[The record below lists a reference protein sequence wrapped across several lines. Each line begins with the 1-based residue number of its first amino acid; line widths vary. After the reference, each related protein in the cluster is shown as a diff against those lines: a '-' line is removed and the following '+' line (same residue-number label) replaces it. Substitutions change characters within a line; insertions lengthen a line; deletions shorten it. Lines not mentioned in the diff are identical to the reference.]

1 MKSNLEEFILQW
13 NTNSLVS
20 HWGEFR
26 EYMTNKKPLIAAIQ
40 ETLFL
45 DTDSQN
51 YTFTLSGYSL
61 YCNNVNTKPRRGG
74 SALYVSN
81 NLLHNR
87 IIYDSPLNYV
97 AANIKIAQRD
107 VNVISIYLSPNLNIT
122 EQQLDHL
129 FGQISPPCL
138 IVGDFNAQHTAWG
151 CHSNNTRGNTLHT
164 LLDKHNLVYLNDMT
178 PTFHCTRQGRTSF
191 SVLDLALASP
201 QIAPILTPHVQVDKY
216 FSDHYPI
223 HLTIGIPSGQ
233 FNNFIPKWNF
243 NKADWDS
250 FQEYIDDNY
259 SRESEPD
266 INNFLNVVLQAAHN
280 FIPHTTERPGLNHSP
295 WWTPQCKQAVAKRRR
310 ALRAFQRCI
319 CGKHESEARKAREEA
334 KTIIDQAKKEG
345 WKKFSN
351 NFNRFTP
358 LSKIWNLIRCFKIK
372 RKPDFKIPHL
382 IINDTHHSTPL
393 DVATQFAAHYARV
406 SAHNNYPQQLHD
418 TLNTTLTTCH
428 FQSDNTEHYN
438 HLFTLYELQLAI
450 SKCGNTSI
458 GPDQMAYPFFKNLSE
473 SGLINFLTALNQL
486 WKEGTF
492 PLSWSSST
500 LIPILKNNKP
510 PSDPAS
516 YRPISLSS
524 CASKIF
530 ERMVNS
536 RIRVY
541 LESNQKLTLYQNG
554 FRPGRSTA
562 DNLIHIID
570 SAQRGFQ
577 QKQVTVALFLDL
589 KAAFDKVHH
598 SSLLIKL
605 HEIGVRG
612 RLATF
617 IKNFLNNRTFS
628 VRCGKDFSERTAQE
642 NGVPQ
647 GSPLSPTLFLILIND
662 VFSDMSSISPQI
674 KYSLYADDLAVWFS
688 HACVDT
694 ANLYIQQAL
703 NSIQRWCC
711 RWGVQISPAKSA
723 SLVFSQRPRHNTPH
737 IPLNLN
743 GENIPQVNNFK
754 YLGLTLDR
762 RLTFNAHIADL
773 KQRCSRRINILKCIA
788 GREWGADRRTL
799 LHLYTTLIRPI
810 LDFNAFL
817 FGNISQTQSNKLE
830 SIQNSA
836 LRVAIGALRT
846 TPIKNLNIETNIPP
860 LVRRREYQLLRYL
873 ARSAARPETNSFSIM
888 SQPVPDELT
897 DRQFKFPTINIRIKK
912 LLNEYKVPF
921 PHIMRCPPL
930 QAFWMNTPIETT
942 LLFSDP
948 KATLIPEDIIN
959 MFNQFK
965 SEHQDSSF
973 VYTDGSRADNRTGS
987 AFLVDGYHQ
996 SSRLPD
1002 FFSVFSAEL
1011 QAIASALQYIDGSNL
1026 NHSKVVICTD
1036 SKSAVCALA
1045 AQHNS
1050 AHPIID
1056 QIRKL
1061 INNSNKDIEI
1071 LWIPGHCGIPGNEK
1085 VDKCAKEILRDQP
1098 QNDIPCPASDYLNH
1112 LHSSFRATL
1121 QLVWDL
1127 NPHYHLH
1134 QIKPRMGHW
1143 PSSNRNTKLQEII
1156 LARLRVGHT
1165 SLTHYHIFE
1174 HSPPPICHRCGCR
1187 YTIDH
1192 FLLRCPVYDS
1202 ARHPLIRYTATNR
1215 LPLTL
1220 SVLLGD
1226 SYPDLLD
1233 LLFVF
1238 LHETKLELSI

>member
-1 MKSNLEEFILQW
+1 MW
-13 NTNSLVS
+13 
-20 HWGEFR
+20 
-26 EYMTNKKPLIAAIQ
+26 AA
-40 ETLFL
+40 
-45 DTDSQN
+45 
-51 YTFTLSGYSL
+51 
-61 YCNNVNTKPRRGG
+61 
-74 SALYVSN
+74 
-81 NLLHNR
+81 
-87 IIYDSPLNYV
+87 
-97 AANIKIAQRD
+97 
-107 VNVISIYLSPNLNIT
+107 
-122 EQQLDHL
+122 
-129 FGQISPPCL
+129 
-138 IVGDFNAQHTAWG
+138 
-151 CHSNNTRGNTLHT
+151 
-164 LLDKHNLVYLNDMT
+164 
-178 PTFHCTRQGRTSF
+178 
-191 SVLDLALASP
+191 
-201 QIAPILTPHVQVDKY
+201 
-216 FSDHYPI
+216 
-223 HLTIGIPSGQ
+223 
-233 FNNFIPKWNF
+233 
-243 NKADWDS
+243 
-250 FQEYIDDNY
+250 
-259 SRESEPD
+259 
-266 INNFLNVVLQAAHN
+266 
-280 FIPHTTERPGLNHSP
+280 
-295 WWTPQCKQAVAKRRR
+295 
-310 ALRAFQRCI
+310 
-319 CGKHESEARKAREEA
+319 
-334 KTIIDQAKKEG
+334 
-345 WKKFSN
+345 
-351 NFNRFTP
+351 
-358 LSKIWNLIRCFKIK
+358 
-372 RKPDFKIPHL
+372 
-382 IINDTHHSTPL
+382 
-393 DVATQFAAHYARV
+393 
-406 SAHNNYPQQLHD
+406 
-418 TLNTTLTTCH
+418 
-428 FQSDNTEHYN
+428 
-438 HLFTLYELQLAI
+438 
-450 SKCGNTSI
+450 
-458 GPDQMAYPFFKNLSE
+458 
-473 SGLINFLTALNQL
+473 
-486 WKEGTF
+486 
-492 PLSWSSST
+492 
-500 LIPILKNNKP
+500 
-510 PSDPAS
+510 
-516 YRPISLSS
+516 
-524 CASKIF
+524 
-530 ERMVNS
+530 
-536 RIRVY
+536 
-541 LESNQKLTLYQNG
+541 
-554 FRPGRSTA
+554 
-562 DNLIHIID
+562 
-570 SAQRGFQ
+570 
-577 QKQVTVALFLDL
+577 
-589 KAAFDKVHH
+589 
-598 SSLLIKL
+598 
-605 HEIGVRG
+605 
-612 RLATF
+612 
-617 IKNFLNNRTFS
+617 
-628 VRCGKDFSERTAQE
+628 
-642 NGVPQ
+642 
-647 GSPLSPTLFLILIND
+647 
-662 VFSDMSSISPQI
+662 
-674 KYSLYADDLAVWFS
+674 
-688 HACVDT
+688 
-694 ANLYIQQAL
+694 
-703 NSIQRWCC
+703 
-711 RWGVQISPAKSA
+711 
-723 SLVFSQRPRHNTPH
+723 
-737 IPLNLN
+737 
-743 GENIPQVNNFK
+743 
-754 YLGLTLDR
+754 LGLTLDR

-873 ARSAARPETNSFSIM
+873 ARSAARPETTSFSIM

-921 PHIMRCPPL
+921 PHIIRCPPL

-965 SEHQDSSF
+965 SEHQDASF
-973 VYTDGSRADNRTGS
+973 IYTDGSRADNRTGS
-987 AFLVDGYHQ
+987 AFLVDGYLQ

-1085 VDKCAKEILRDQP
+1085 VDKGAKEILQDQP
-1098 QNDIPCPASDYLNH
+1098 QDNLPCPASDYLNH
-1112 LHSSFRATL
+1112 LHSSFRTTL

-1165 SLTHYHIFE
+1165 SLTHYHIIE